1 MPRQPRLD
9 APGTLHHIIGRGIDR
24 INIFQ
29 SNIDR
34 EDFLNRVADLY
45 QAGYLIIYAWAL
57 MDNHFHLL
65 VRTGNQPI
73 SSSMRKLLTGY
84 VVNFNRRHRRYG
96 HLFQNRY
103 KSIIC
108 EDDPYLLELTR
119 YIHLNPL
126 RARMVESMNDLCTYP
141 WAGHAVIMG
150 KIDRDWQDRET
161 ILSYF
166 GRRRREAIIRYEEFI
181 KEGISQGRR
190 EELVGGGLIR
200 SLGGWSQVLS
210 LRRRGE
216 AEASDQ
222 RILGGGEFVE
232 RIFSEAGEKE
242 KATLRLSSKR
252 GDLSSIAELVSG
264 EEGIGETTLRSGNRR
279 GEVVRARRIFCQ
291 LSVKK
296 LGYSGAEVARYLG
309 VTTSAVNRMAN
320 AEELARVDHY
330 RKLL

>member
-1 MPRQPRLD
+1 
-9 APGTLHHIIGRGIDR
+9 
-24 INIFQ
+24 
-29 SNIDR
+29 
-34 EDFLNRVADLY
+34 
-45 QAGYLIIYAWAL
+45 
-57 MDNHFHLL
+57 
-65 VRTGNQPI
+65 
-73 SSSMRKLLTGY
+73 MRKLLTGY

-222 RILGGGEFVE
+222 RILGGREFVE

-252 GDLSSIAELVSG
+252 GYLSSIAELVSG